1 MFQFLSQGQRGCAA
15 SPWLPSAASAGRVA
29 QIMTESLAEHY
40 LADALQTFRDYKKL
54 AERAFA
60 QIGDEDFFKTLD
72 EESNSIAVNM
82 KHMAGNMISRWTDFL
97 TTDGE
102 KPERNRDI
110 EFVMLPGTTKDDMLA
125 YWEKG
130 WRYVFDAI
138 EPLQPEDLMRT
149 IRIRGQDH
157 TVIQAINR
165 QLAHYAY
172 HVGQIVYLAKHFR
185 SSEWLSLSV
194 PRNRSAEFNAYLE
207 TKMKGSKAARRE
219 ERLDEVMDFAR
230 SNQLRSPER

>member
-1 MFQFLSQGQRGCAA
+1 MNDQ
-15 SPWLPSAASAGRVA
+15 
-29 QIMTESLAEHY
+29 SLAQHY
-40 LADALQTFRDYKKL
+40 LDDALRRFRDYKKL

-60 QIGDEDFFKTLD
+60 QISDEEFFRTLD

-110 EFVMLPGTTKDDMLA
+110 EFVMLPGTSKDDILA

-130 WRYVFDAI
+130 WKCVFEAVG
-138 EPLQPEDLMRT
+138 PLQPEDLMRT
-149 IRIRGQDH
+149 IKIRGQDH

-172 HVGQIVYLAKHFR
+172 HVGQIVFLAKHFKA
-185 SSEWLSLSV
+185 SDWQSLSV
-194 PRNRSAEFNAYLE
+194 PKNKSEEFNKYLE
-207 TKMKGSKAARRE
+207 EKVKSSQSTARAN
-219 ERLDEVMDFAR
+219 RLDEVIDFAVK
-230 SNQLRSPER
+230 NCEQ